1 MIENR
6 IDPAL
11 KIPASTAG
19 GLAIALLLL
28 RFLPRLNSISLI
40 NPIRHYKLQL
50 VKDQLIERIKPYN
63 LNM

>member
-1 MIENR
+1 MMIGNR

-28 RFLPRLNSISLI
+28 RFLPCLNSISSI
-40 NPIRHYKLQL
+40 NPIRHYKQQL
-50 VKDQLIERIKPYN
+50 VLFVNMQLCRN
-63 LNM
+63 ALRH